1 MDRLIGSGFHSHLKS
16 NSAYGLHN
24 HFSRMPQY
32 MKGHGIGGDNMSG
45 GAVSGVESS
54 GGKIN
59 YKKLLKH
66 IRK

>member
-1 MDRLIGSGFHSHLKS
+1 
-16 NSAYGLHN
+16 
-24 HFSRMPQY
+24 MPEY

-54 GGKIN
+54 GGKIHH
-59 YKKLLKH
+59 KKLLKH